1 MKRFLVGAAMLI
13 GCYKDVAAPAQP
25 PAQSTLVTQRA
36 PARDYRVALGD
47 PVGFLP
53 ANTEAVIA
61 IDGDQLRRSA
71 LWNMVES
78 KLRATAGPDYVVF
91 TTACGF
97 DPFLS
102 IRRITIGLRDLK
114 KPSQDG
120 IVVITGVSKTK
131 LTECIDRV
139 AATDTKAVVVE
150 RGIYTVHKDAADTV
164 SLVFTFVDEATLVLH
179 AAPSAN
185 RASLE
190 KILAAGVPLRRS
202 PTFTQL
208 LAQVDT
214 SASAWGI
221 VNGRASIFDLSQGNQ
236 KPTAVWGSVH
246 LASGAQVSMRMRFA
260 DAATAQH
267 LATQAQTQLQGAA
280 QMFFDRLD
288 VNADGEELVVDAA
301 MSDTKLASLMS
312 LMGMAM
318 NAQTAAPP
326 STAPTLGPSP

>member
-1 MKRFLVGAAMLI
+1 MKRFLVGAAMLM
-13 GCYKDVAAPAQP
+13 GCYKDVAAPVP
-25 PAQSTLVTQRA
+25 PVQSTQSTQSA
-36 PARDYRVALGD
+36 PARNYRAALGD
-47 PVGFLP
+47 PVGFFP

-61 IDGDQLRRSA
+61 IDAEQVRKSP
-71 LWNMVES
+71 LWNMIEP
-78 KLRATAGPDYVVF
+78 KLRAAAGADFADF

-97 DPFLS
+97 DPLLS
-102 IRRITIGLRDLK
+102 IRGLTIGLRDLK

-120 IVVITGVSKTK
+120 VVVITGVSKTK

-139 AATDTKAVVVE
+139 LSLDAKAIVIE
-150 RGIYTVHKDAADTV
+150 RGIYTFHNDSAGTT
-164 SLVFTFVDEATLVLH
+164 SLVFTFVDDSTLVLH
-179 AAPSAN
+179 ASPSAN

-246 LASGAQVSMRMRFA
+246 LANGAQVSMRLRFA
-260 DAATAQH
+260 DSATAQQ

-288 VNADGEELVVDAA
+288 VNADGEELVVEAA
-301 MSDTKLASLMS
+301 MSETKLASLMS

-318 NAQTAAPP
+318 NAQAAQP
-326 STAPTLGPSP
+326 TAPTLNPSP